1 MKTKTAMKEMRKEKE
16 FDCSAASALP
26 NFCVSFPQP
35 MIFWNAL
42 RWTSLY
48 AQVAC
53 VINKTERGVASGRIR
68 VSKRRTALCLLL
80 LPITLL
86 MAKTLRSQSQNS
98 PKKSAKTVGQNPS
111 AKSPLKKLT
120 PAAQQWVDATMRK
133 MSVEEKIGQLLFTT
147 YHGTFT
153 STDSPPYQ
161 QMLHS
166 VKDLHVGGF
175 IIVTHIGPL
184 GIEKSQAYPTAALNN
199 ELQTKAKIPLLVGAD
214 FERGSAMR
222 LDEGTS
228 FPTNMALAAAGNP
241 KDAYTMGK
249 ITAIEARDV
258 GVHWIYAPV
267 ADVNNN
273 PENPI
278 VNTRSFGE
286 DPARVAEFVSEYVR
300 GVNENGGLAT
310 AKHFPGHGDTAAD
323 SHIDLPVIKADRA
336 RLDALE
342 LVPFRAAIE
351 AGVGS
356 IMTGHLNVPSLEP
369 DPNTPATLSNNIL
382 TGVLR
387 DQLGFQGLVIT
398 DAMDMGGITV
408 RFAPGEAAVRAVL
421 AGADALLMPPVPD
434 AAFEA
439 LQEAVKSGR
448 ISKERLDASVRRILE
463 AKARLGLEKNRL
475 VDLGALNTRFASVN
489 WQREAQDISD
499 RGITLL
505 RDTPKRL
512 PLDATRPSRALL
524 LAFYADP
531 EPYPGEDLERELRK
545 RFDSVTTLRADTRF
559 VSAANLKLPS
569 PDSYDVAL
577 LALFVR
583 VSDRKGN
590 VDVPAEQSALA
601 EQVYK
606 AGKPVITVAFGSPY
620 LIERFPQAETWLGA
634 FGISDVAQ
642 ISVARALFGEIPVRG
657 HLPVTIPGI
666 GLKTGFGIEVP
677 ADAMKLQ
684 PMDVREE
691 ARLQPAFDVIEAAVK
706 DKAFPGA
713 TLAIGYK
720 GKVSVH
726 AFGKLSYD
734 ANSPSVNTGTLYDIA
749 SLTKVVGTTTIS
761 EKLVEHDFPVALD
774 LDAKVER
781 YLPEW
786 ISSGSQLEWRHR
798 VTVRHLLTHTSG
810 LPAFK
815 EYWRTSKGKQDTLN
829 RIFAEPLEY
838 EPGTKMIY
846 SDLGIILLAEIIH
859 RLTGKTMDE
868 LAREN
873 IFSPL
878 GMNHTMYLPPK
889 KIWPAIA
896 PTEIDNQLRHRLIQ
910 GEVHD
915 ENAFAIGG
923 VSGHAG
929 LFSTAPDLAVFCH
942 MELNGGVYGH
952 AQIVKRATIAQFTV
966 PQELSK
972 GTRTL
977 GWVVPTEGSFMG
989 HFYGPHAFGHTGFTG
1004 TSIYIDPDRQLF
1016 VVLLTNRVNPTR
1028 ENMKISKV
1036 RPALHDAVVQSLGLA
1051 TSVAPAN

>member
-1 MKTKTAMKEMRKEKE
+1 M
-16 FDCSAASALP
+16 
-26 NFCVSFPQP
+26 
-35 MIFWNAL
+35 L
-42 RWTSLY
+42 RVLSTRQSR
-48 AQVAC
+48 AT
-53 VINKTERGVASGRIR
+53 NRGKPLN
-68 VSKRRTALCLLL
+68 KRRSVLCLLV
-80 LPITLL
+80 LPLTLF
-86 MAKTLRSQSQNS
+86 MAKKLRSQSQSS
-98 PKKSAKTVGQNPS
+98 PKKSSPAVAQNVSGKS
-111 AKSPLKKLT
+111 ALKKLT
-120 PAAQQWVDATMRK
+120 PAAQQWVNATLAK
-133 MSVEEKIGQLLFTT
+133 MSVDEKVGQLLFTT

-153 STDSPPYQ
+153 STDSPAYR
-161 QMLHS
+161 QMLHC
-166 VKDLHVGGF
+166 VNDLHAGGF
-175 IIVTHIGPL
+175 IIVTRIGPL

-199 ELQTKAKIPLLVGAD
+199 ELQAKAKIPLLVGAD

-228 FPTNMALAAAGNP
+228 FPTQMALAAAGDP
-241 KDAYTMGK
+241 KDAYMMGK
-249 ITAIEARDV
+249 VTAIEARQV
-258 GVHWIYAPV
+258 GVQWIYAPV

-273 PENPI
+273 PDNPI
-278 VNTRSFGE
+278 INTRSFGE
-286 DPARVAEFVSEYVR
+286 DPKRVAEFVREYVR

-336 RLDALE
+336 RLEELE

-356 IMTGHLNVPSLEP
+356 IMTGHLNVPALEP
-369 DPNTPATLSNNIL
+369 DSNTPATLSHNIL

-387 DQLGFQGLVIT
+387 EQLGFEGLVIT
-398 DAMDMGGITV
+398 DAMDMGGITM

-439 LQEAVKSGR
+439 LQDAVKSGR

-463 AKARLGLEKNRL
+463 AKARLGLERERFA
-475 VDLGALNTRFASVN
+475 DLAALNTKFASVN
-489 WQREAQDISD
+489 WQKEAQDISD

-512 PLDATRPSRALL
+512 PLDATKPSRALL

-559 VSAANLKLPS
+559 VSAANLKLPP

-590 VDVPAEQSALA
+590 VDVPAEQAVLA

-606 AGKPVITVAFGSPY
+606 AGKPVITLAFGSPY

-642 ISVARALFGEIPVRG
+642 ISAARALFGEIPIRG

-666 GLKTGFGIEVP
+666 GLKAGFGIEVP
-677 ADAMKLQ
+677 ADPMKLQ
-684 PMDVREE
+684 PMDVRTE
-691 ARLQPAFDVIEAAVK
+691 AQLQQAFDVIEAAVK

-720 GKVSVH
+720 GKVSIY

-734 ANSPSVNTGTLYDIA
+734 VKSPSVSADTMYDIA

-761 EKLVEHDFPVALD
+761 EKLVEGDFPVPLD

-786 ISSGSQLEWRHR
+786 ISSGTQPEWRHR

-859 RLTGKTMDE
+859 RLTGKTLDA
-868 LAREN
+868 LTHEN
-873 IFSPL
+873 IFAPL
-878 GMNHTMYLPPK
+878 EMNHTMYLPPK
-889 KIWPAIA
+889 KIWPTIA
-896 PTEIDNQLRHRLIQ
+896 PTEMDSQLRHRLAQ

-929 LFSTAPDLAVFCH
+929 LFSTAPDLAAFCQ
-942 MELNGGVYGH
+942 MLLNGGVYAH
-952 AQIVKRATIAQFTV
+952 QRIVKRATIAQFTV
-966 PQELSK
+966 PQELPNR
-972 GTRTL
+972 TRTL
-977 GWVVPTEGSFMG
+977 GWVVPGEGSFMG
-989 HFYGPHAFGHTGFTG
+989 HFYGPHSFGHTGFTG

-1016 VVLLTNRVNPTR
+1016 VVLLTNRVHPTR
-1028 ENMKISKV
+1028 ENMKIAKV
-1036 RPALHDAVVQSLGLA
+1036 RPALHDAVVQALGLA
-1051 TSVAPAN
+1051 SNAAATPSN